1 LRPLCAKSG
10 LAATPSCL
18 KQFAGT
24 ALQAIPLRP
33 CDQCG
38 IFAKKAPITILSPQ
52 PEHYVADGD
61 GTAKLR
67 LRASISPVL
76 WYVDNDYIGENSPFD
91 KRAFAPGRHVIRA
104 VDPND
109 TASPAS
115 VTFVVTK

>member
-1 LRPLCAKSG
+1 
-10 LAATPSCL
+10 T
-18 KQFAGT
+18 GT
-24 ALQAIPLRP
+24 TLQSVPLRP

-38 IFAKKAPITILSPQ
+38 VFAKKPPITILSPQ

-67 LRASISPVL
+67 LRASVSPVL
-76 WYVDNDYIGENSPFD
+76 WYVDNDFSGENSPFD
-91 KRAFAPGRHVIRA
+91 KRSFAPGRHVIRA

-109 TASPAS
+109 MASPSS